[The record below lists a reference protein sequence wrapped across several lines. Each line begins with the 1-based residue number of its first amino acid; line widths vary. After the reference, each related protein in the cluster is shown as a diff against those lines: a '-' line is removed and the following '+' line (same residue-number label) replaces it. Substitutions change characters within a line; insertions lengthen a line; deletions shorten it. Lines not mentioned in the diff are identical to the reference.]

1 MLNKTMKNKLVKAV
15 IFALLGLVCWIAVAK
30 VTSYIKRPD
39 TQNSVN
45 QKQLLMEW
53 QEVVATGVSS
63 DEKDR
68 IFSFVDTFERAVAQR
83 DGDKALSFF
92 SAPETDEEQK
102 ELDFILG
109 ADLARVGV
117 TNSARL
123 FTTAGYNFSLAA
135 HYVRTVTAQGA
146 NTRVLVDEMRV
157 IPSGG
162 EWVGYISQVSR
173 LVVELRE
180 TSHGYE
186 IAEYYHEKPLSER
199 ERSKYE
205 GFIAE

>member
-1 MLNKTMKNKLVKAV
+1 MKHKLGKAV
-15 IFALLGLVCWIAVAK
+15 IFALLGLVGVILLAK
-30 VTSYIKRPD
+30 ASTFVKQPNTQSSTSPD
-39 TQNSVN
+39 
-45 QKQLLMEW
+45 QLSMEW
-53 QEVVATGVSS
+53 SEVTATGVSS

-68 IFSFVDTFERAVAQR
+68 IVSFVDTFERAVALH

-117 TNSARL
+117 TSPARL
-123 FTTAGYNFSLAA
+123 FTTTGYNFSLAA
-135 HYVRTVTAQGA
+135 HYVRAVTAQGA
-146 NTRVLVDEMRV
+146 DRRVLVDEMRV

-162 EWVGYISQVSR
+162 EWVGYIANVSR

-186 IAEYYHEKPLSER
+186 ITQYYHEKPLSER